1 MSDQLARPV
10 TLHGVPIPLAREFK
24 QLGVGVR
31 LDPERGT
38 GPVLQERFVRGTAI
52 LRRVGCLPTFRMREV
67 AIGTLALAKA
77 MYGVELADVGSRD
90 VARLELAAVR
100 ALWGPTRTS
109 RAKEVLWAVLTPGHR
124 VSPAW
129 RLQYSR
135 VLWLA
140 RQARVP
146 WAGQVLVQAI
156 WEETDRPPDTGPVG
170 RALQSVRQLRWEAVH
185 GWWVWRVPGQRE
197 QLHLV
202 LGDRGDVCHR
212 VRQSQRYTALAALE
226 RRRPATFGGLG
237 AEVCKPACAQGMT
250 VASSETERSLLRA
263 LQAGATWTGARV
275 SKHRISD
282 LAACPYC
289 GGPPE
294 TEVHLLWD
302 CPQWHTQRAAWA
314 PLVQAEAALLP
325 ALALPSAWPVCL
337 RATGLL
343 PAALVRP
350 EEADQAGRLMYRLY
364 GMYLAVLSAR
374 MGAEV
379 AARRDAGAGPSVF
392 AIARRRP
399 PDARRGYPWGQL
411 GAGPHPPAPPAA
423 PLALRAGPPPGWP
436 WEASFAMALLQWA
449 SRLRWL
455 PGQGHVTYVELALDF
470 EAHAARA
477 LPAPSDHRL
486 RGFTLPLRTRG
497 QVLKMALDALQPHL
511 QAGDLLQGKE
521 VWMAKSLLPLGGF
534 RCVGRS
540 ARPLF
545 ACPAAMLFQ
554 MRQLEAHCREL
565 WTRRLARPGRGRQDM
580 FLLDYLPPAGPG
592 RQPLRPFQRLPRRL
606 VQRDRHG
613 AGDGS
618 AGRAAAPPQV
628 ALCARH
634 RAPQCA
640 ACAQRGAEH
649 YCRRAHEGH
658 RMDAAQARV
667 AARALR
673 AWLQPAPP
681 AGAGPAVASQPVR
694 DPPRGRKRSR
704 SRSSSPERATRRAHP
719 ALRECARHPGEPSD
733 PPPSRLDGGGT
744 QPERLGYVGWA
755 GGAPAAL
762 AAPPPPHSPR
772 GERQGRVGA
781 AGGRPQVP
789 QAPAGSPGGRNM
801 GGGGALSPSP
811 PSTSPPS
818 SSQGLADIFGNISRQ
833 LTVAR
838 AGVPAPGVGTGRPPR
853 VADSSSGGG
862 QETPTDPH
870 PTGDGSRGAVAAT
883 SAARAGQDPSPGA
896 VTGRQGESQ
905 PPSPPQKRAQ
915 RAGGKRVGQP
925 RRPMQTL
932 CDEHRAP
939 ACKSCKG
946 HRGVRH
952 CCSRH
957 HEGHPRV
964 LGGGQR
970 CLPVQ
975 GGGYSSEQAC

>member
-1 MSDQLARPV
+1 MQNTRCSGLGQGSAHEPWRGLGHRGTRVTPAYRHPPVEPALCHRGSPTVAGEGWGARSRALAAAAGPGHPPDCVLARGGPPPV
-10 TLHGVPIPLAREFK
+10 SPPHHGEVTRPWAAVGTLHGVPVPLAREFK
-24 QLGVGVR
+24 QLGIGVR
-31 LDPERGT
+31 LDPEKGT
-38 GPVLQERFVRGTAI
+38 GPVLQERFARGTTI

-109 RAKEVLWAVLTPGHR
+109 RAKEVLWAVLVPGHR
-124 VSPAW
+124 VSPMW

-140 RQARVP
+140 RQARTP
-146 WAGQVLVQAI
+146 GAGQVLVQAI
-156 WEETDRPPDTGPVG
+156 LEETDRPPDTGPVG

-202 LGDRGDVCHR
+202 SGDWGEVCHR
-212 VRQSQRYTALAALE
+212 VRESQRYTALAALE

-237 AEVCKPACAQGMT
+237 AEVCRPACSQGMT
-250 VASSETERSLLRA
+250 VAGSETERSLLRA

-275 SKHRISD
+275 QKHQISD

-302 CPQWHTQRAAWA
+302 CPQWQAQRAAWL
-314 PLVQAEAALLP
+314 PLVQAEAAPLP
-325 ALALPSAWPVCL
+325 ALALPQAWPVCL

-343 PAALVRP
+343 PAALVQP
-350 EEADQAGRLMYRLY
+350 EGVEQAGRLMYRLY

-411 GAGPHPPAPPAA
+411 GAGPHRPAPPAA

-436 WEASFAMALLQWA
+436 WEASFAVALLQWA
-449 SRLRWL
+449 GQLRWL

-470 EAHAARA
+470 EAHAERA

-486 RGFTLPLRTRG
+486 RGVTLPLRTRG

-511 QAGDLLQGKE
+511 QAGDLMQGKE

-545 ACPAAMLFQ
+545 ARPEAMLFQ
-554 MRQLEAHCREL
+554 MRQLEAHCRAL
-565 WTRRLARPGRGRQDM
+565 WARRLARPGAGRQDV

-592 RQPLRPFQRLPRRL
+592 QQPLRPFQRLPRRR
-606 VQRDRHG
+606 VQRDRRG
-613 AGDGS
+613 AGGGD
-618 AGRAAAPPQV
+618 ADRVAPPPQV

-634 RAPQCA
+634 RAPPCA
-640 ACAQRGAEH
+640 ACVQRGAEH
-649 YCRRAHEGH
+649 CCQRAHEGH

-673 AWLQPAPP
+673 AWLQPARP
-681 AGAGPAVASQPVR
+681 AGAGPVAAFQAA
-694 DPPRGRKRSR
+694 RGSPSARKRPR
-704 SRSSSPERATRRAHP
+704 PQSSSPERETRRARPEH
-719 ALRECARHPGEPSD
+719 EHAR
-733 PPPSRLDGGGT
+733 R
-744 QPERLGYVGWA
+744 
-755 GGAPAAL
+755 
-762 AAPPPPHSPR
+762 
-772 GERQGRVGA
+772 
-781 AGGRPQVP
+781 
-789 QAPAGSPGGRNM
+789 
-801 GGGGALSPSP
+801 
-811 PSTSPPS
+811 
-818 SSQGLADIFGNISRQ
+818 
-833 LTVAR
+833 
-838 AGVPAPGVGTGRPPR
+838 
-853 VADSSSGGG
+853 
-862 QETPTDPH
+862 
-870 PTGDGSRGAVAAT
+870 
-883 SAARAGQDPSPGA
+883 
-896 VTGRQGESQ
+896 
-905 PPSPPQKRAQ
+905 
-915 RAGGKRVGQP
+915 
-925 RRPMQTL
+925 
-932 CDEHRAP
+932 
-939 ACKSCKG
+939 
-946 HRGVRH
+946 
-952 CCSRH
+952 
-957 HEGHPRV
+957 
-964 LGGGQR
+964 
-970 CLPVQ
+970 
-975 GGGYSSEQAC
+975 

>member
-1 MSDQLARPV
+1 M
-10 TLHGVPIPLAREFK
+10 
-24 QLGVGVR
+24 
-31 LDPERGT
+31 
-38 GPVLQERFVRGTAI
+38 
-52 LRRVGCLPTFRMREV
+52 
-67 AIGTLALAKA
+67 
-77 MYGVELADVGSRD
+77 
-90 VARLELAAVR
+90 
-100 ALWGPTRTS
+100 
-109 RAKEVLWAVLTPGHR
+109 
-124 VSPAW
+124 
-129 RLQYSR
+129 
-135 VLWLA
+135 
-140 RQARVP
+140 
-146 WAGQVLVQAI
+146 LVQAI

-185 GWWVWRVPGQRE
+185 GWWVWHVPGQRE

-202 LGDRGDVCHR
+202 LGDWGDVCHR

-237 AEVCKPACAQGMT
+237 AEVCRPACAQGMT

-275 SKHRISD
+275 SKHQISD

-302 CPQWHTQRAAWA
+302 CPPWHTQRAAWL

-411 GAGPHPPAPPAA
+411 GAVPHPPAPPAA

-486 RGFTLPLRTRG
+486 RGVTLPLRTRG

-634 RAPQCA
+634 RAPPCA

-649 YCRRAHEGH
+649 CCRRAHEGH

-704 SRSSSPERATRRAHP
+704 SRSSSPERATRRARP
-719 ALRECARHPGEPSD
+719 TSRECARHPGEPSD
-733 PPPSRLDGGGT
+733 PPPRVSMGGAHSLNGSGMLDGRGELRR
-744 QPERLGYVGWA
+744 PL
-755 GGAPAAL
+755 PL
-762 AAPPPPHSPR
+762 PPPSLPS
-772 GERQGRVGA
+772 GR
-781 AGGRPQVP
+781 
-789 QAPAGSPGGRNM
+789 
-801 GGGGALSPSP
+801 
-811 PSTSPPS
+811 
-818 SSQGLADIFGNISRQ
+818 
-833 LTVAR
+833 
-838 AGVPAPGVGTGRPPR
+838 APG
-853 VADSSSGGG
+853 
-862 QETPTDPH
+862 
-870 PTGDGSRGAVAAT
+870 
-883 SAARAGQDPSPGA
+883 
-896 VTGRQGESQ
+896 
-905 PPSPPQKRAQ
+905 
-915 RAGGKRVGQP
+915 
-925 RRPMQTL
+925 
-932 CDEHRAP
+932 
-939 ACKSCKG
+939 
-946 HRGVRH
+946 
-952 CCSRH
+952 
-957 HEGHPRV
+957 
-964 LGGGQR
+964 
-970 CLPVQ
+970 
-975 GGGYSSEQAC
+975 